1 MSTRPSSSPSS
12 PTLSAAAKRSLNLE
26 ASYDWSGEQ
35 WTVPVNAGYAKVF
48 SVGTQAMSFQLGARY
63 YLEAPEGG
71 PDWGLRSTLT
81 FLFPEG
87 P

>member
-1 MSTRPSSSPSS
+1 
-12 PTLSAAAKRSLNLE
+12 
-26 ASYDWSGEQ
+26 
-35 WTVPVNAGYAKVF
+35 
-48 SVGTQAMSFQLGARY
+48 MSFQLGARY